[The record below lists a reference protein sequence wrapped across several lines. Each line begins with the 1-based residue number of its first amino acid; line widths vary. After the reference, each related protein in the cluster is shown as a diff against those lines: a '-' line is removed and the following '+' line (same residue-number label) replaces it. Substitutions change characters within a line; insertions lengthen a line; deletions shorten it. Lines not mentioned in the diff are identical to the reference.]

1 MSKKDYEPLDL
12 EAVDKVIKD
21 AIEETKKE
29 VEATPD
35 WVSFTGLELEALI
48 LSASN
53 GDTKAQEAIS
63 FLEQGAEGKEVV
75 KATADYLL
83 VHEELSLLIDSKKQ
97 GKKIDPETLKSVLA
111 KIEKLR
117 TKPVIEVLAKRP
129 KQFIAPTDKVSKR
142 AFEGLLNSPE
152 LLPVA
157 MESKKSKKKVDNMV
171 SINFDEA
178 QAHGLSIRGRKELTP
193 YDRVIHDAITTL
205 YIDGENEV
213 ITTNMIYQTIT
224 GNTGHATGVTAKASQ
239 AISESVTKLMYSRLI
254 LDASAEEDAF
264 FNGVHLSKDSPVL
277 PAERLTASI
286 NGQIQEA
293 IHILKAPPLYEY
305 ANLTN
310 RLGRVDMK
318 LLNTPINKNEEIIL
332 LQDYLMR
339 RVLSI
344 KNPNNKLSP
353 SIVYETVYKQLN
365 VDAPTPG
372 ALRKKKATIRK
383 YIKKILDYWKDEGF
397 ILGYVEN
404 KRKNEMY
411 SVTIRY

>member
-1 MSKKDYEPLDL
+1 MTEKEKK
-12 EAVDKVIKD
+12 
-21 AIEETKKE
+21 AIAKKTKKAIADTKKE
-29 VEATPD
+29 MQED
-35 WVSFTGLELEALI
+35 GYIGITGVELEALVI
-48 LSASN
+48 SASA
-53 GDTKAQEAIS
+53 GDLKAQEAID
-63 FLEQGAEGKEVV
+63 LLTQAKEGKDVI
-75 KATADYLL
+75 KTTTDYLL
-83 VHEELSLLIDSKKQ
+83 LQEDLNALLEENKKPIKADPKALQ
-97 GKKIDPETLKSVLA
+97 EVLKKIES
-111 KIEKLR
+111 LR
-117 TKPVIEVLAKRP
+117 QKPVIEVLAKRP
-129 KQFIAPTDKVSKR
+129 KQFLAPTDKVSNR
-142 AFEGLLNSPE
+142 AFEGLLNSAE

-157 MESKKSKKKVDNMV
+157 MESKKSKKHVTNMV

-178 QAHGLSIRGRKELTP
+178 QTHGLSIKGRKELTP

-205 YIDGENEV
+205 YIDGENEIV
-213 ITTNMIYQTIT
+213 TTNMIYQTIT

-264 FNGVHLSKDSPVL
+264 FNGVHLSKDSPLL

-305 ANLTN
+305 ANLTK
-310 RLGRVDMK
+310 RIGRVDMK
-318 LLNTPINKNEEIIL
+318 LLNTPINKNEEIIM

-353 SIVYETVYKQLN
+353 SIVYDTVYKQLEIE
-365 VDAPTPG
+365 APTQG

-383 YIKKILDYWKDEGF
+383 YIKKILDYWKDEDF
-397 ILGYVEN
+397 IKGYVEN